1 MPLRGKVLNTHD
13 KELADIIKNRE
24 VKDIMTA
31 LGTGVADQFKLYNLR
46 YSKIIILADADSD
59 GAHINLLVLTIFLKH
74 MPELIKEG
82 KIYIALPPLYKV
94 SARGKNYY
102 YYSDNELANGVKG
115 EVTRFKGIGE
125 MSADQLW
132 ETTMNPQTRTLIQ
145 LTTDNID
152 ETLALFEIL
161 MGKSSAAR
169 KQFILENNLLDSDDD
184 YYGEEVMD

>member
-1 MPLRGKVLNTHD
+1 
-13 KELADIIKNRE
+13 
-24 VKDIMTA
+24 
-31 LGTGVADQFKLYNLR
+31 
-46 YSKIIILADADSD
+46 
-59 GAHINLLVLTIFLKH
+59 
-74 MPELIKEG
+74 
-82 KIYIALPPLYKV
+82 
-94 SARGKNYY
+94 
-102 YYSDNELANGVKG
+102 
-115 EVTRFKGIGE
+115 